1 MTYTLNN
8 KLSTIKRT
16 CDNLIMADASVSF
29 IPKSLED
36 LLGADSHVTQMNYS
50 ISNPLATIGE
60 IVDINASRSTTQAGE
75 QVAVELFIPSTLKL
89 LDSIS
94 SQDSNPENA

>member
-1 MTYTLNN
+1 MKYALNN
-8 KLSTIKRT
+8 KLSKVKRK

-29 IPKSLED
+29 IPKSLES
-36 LLGADSHVTQMNYS
+36 LLGADTHVTQMNYS

-60 IVDINASRSTTQAGE
+60 VIDMNASWTTTKAGE

-94 SQDSNPENA
+94 TQNNTQENP